1 MTGDLLRIE
10 EKKFSKI
17 IQAHAFKDIKLN
29 ICKGLILF
37 YYHLVKGFPILI
49 IYNSDFKFWYF
60 IISV

>member
-29 ICKGLILF
+29 ICKGPISSILPLGEGLPNF
-37 YYHLVKGFPILI
+37 NNL
-49 IYNSDFKFWYF
+49 
-60 IISV
+60 